1 MKEEKQG
8 KIVSIK
14 VKLLG
19 IILPVVIVIMIL
31 LVGILYFIS
40 KNIIKEYS
48 ENLLRSSIDNQTNQ
62 IEAWLNENLSAFGA
76 VKQAIEQTNPG
87 QQELQAILDS
97 YYGYHDNYP
106 DGLYIADADG
116 KLMTASASG
125 KQEVNPTESVWYRE
139 GLTPVSYTH
148 LTLPTTP

>member
-1 MKEEKQG
+1 MREERKT

-40 KNIIKEYS
+40 KGIIKEYS
-48 ENLLRSSIDNQTNQ
+48 ENLLTSSIDNQTNQ

-76 VKQAIEQTNPG
+76 VKQAIEQTKPDER
-87 QQELQAILDS
+87 QLQAILDS
-97 YYGYHDNYP
+97 YYGFYDNYP
-106 DGLYIADADG
+106 EGLYIADTNG
-116 KLMTASASG
+116 KLMTASASEKKETDPHSLCG
-125 KQEVNPTESVWYRE
+125 TKKA
-139 GLTPVSYTH
+139 
-148 LTLPTTP
+148 LPGGIWD